1 MKVFGD
7 FVNKQNHPLHKIYK
21 INYFENQRKVIEKKD
36 NDEYLKSH
44 LMYTR
49 HKNFMK
55 KELTRKTNQR
65 NYFSDRRK
73 EHKLQK

>member
-49 HKNFMK
+49 HNNFMK
-55 KELTRKTNQR
+55 KELTRKTE
-65 NYFSDRRK
+65 SK
-73 EHKLQK
+73 KLL